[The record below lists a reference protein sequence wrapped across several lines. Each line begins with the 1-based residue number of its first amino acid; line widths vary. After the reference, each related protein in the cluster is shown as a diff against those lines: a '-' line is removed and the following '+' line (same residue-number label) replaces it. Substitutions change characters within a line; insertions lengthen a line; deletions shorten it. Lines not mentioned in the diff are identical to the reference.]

1 MMKDR
6 KIFDQLGI
14 LIYLIIVIVINC
26 TSGYLIVVEENVAP
40 HTVIFNASIYKL
52 GSERHYKIN
61 THKSAYFIHQL
72 IYLNSTN
79 GQVKLKKQLKC
90 DGIYYPSLFTFYID
104 STSNRLRSID
114 YYSLPLRV
122 FISGENCNDEKRIRL
137 FGRQFEEELN
147 QETENHRYRRHH
159 EDEDEQFDR
168 YRMYGEYV
176 GDDLEA
182 YTPEFPWIGATPQ
195 NLTDYKSFREGDVLF
210 DSSYHNFLRHQI
222 LVRKRRDLHYQ
233 LDQKLHK
240 KIADAKNWISE
251 TYASYAIHTT
261 DKWNKICL
269 KRSQFI
275 NNIRAFIPKTIT
287 QYCKLNFLDV
297 NDDRF
302 RIEASSGDLVASKNI
317 CIYESM
323 WKVIIMFN
331 TRCNRLDL
339 VDADHR
345 LKIVYHHQE
354 LNDTDIAKRVKREL
368 RNQSPYFEHALY
380 VASVLE
386 EQPVGTTVIST
397 LRARDPEDSP
407 VQYTMVSLL
416 DSRSQAMFKIDSRS
430 GVVVTATNLDRELMD
445 VHYFRVIATD
455 DSFPPRSGT
464 TTLQVNVLDCND
476 HSPTF
481 EAEQFEASI
490 REDATIGSTV
500 ITLRST
506 DLDSGKNAEI
516 EYNIE
521 RVLGGGMTSAED
533 DAQTFKIDSKSGAI
547 TTRSSLDREKSEIY
561 TIVVTANDMASPQSE
576 RKTATA
582 TVVVKVLD
590 ANDNYPMFSERTYTV
605 EVSED
610 QWGGNNVIAHISATD
625 NDEGNNKE
633 IRYAII
639 GGNTQSQ
646 FAIGELSLR
655 SIDG

>member
-1 MMKDR
+1 MKER
-6 KIFDQLGI
+6 RIFDQLGI
-14 LIYLIIVIVINC
+14 LIYLGIIIISHVINC
-26 TSGYLIVVEENVAP
+26 TSGYLIVVDEHVQP
-40 HTVIFNASIYKL
+40 HSVIFNASIYKL

-61 THKSAYFIHQL
+61 THKSAYFVHHL
-72 IYLNSTN
+72 IYLNTTN

-122 FISGENCNDEKRIRL
+122 FISGENCNDDKRIKL
-137 FGRQFEEELN
+137 FGRQFEEEEEIKN
-147 QETENHRYRRHH
+147 QETENLRYRRHMHH
-159 EDEDEQFDR
+159 EDEDDYFDK

-182 YTPEFPWIGATPQ
+182 YIPEFPWIETTPQ
-195 NLTDYKSFREGDVLF
+195 NLTDYKSFQEGDVLF
-210 DSSYHNFLRHQI
+210 DTPYHNYLRHQV
-222 LVRKRRDLHYQ
+222 LSRKRRDLHYQ

-275 NNIRAFIPKTIT
+275 NSIRAFLPRTIT
-287 QYCKLNFLDV
+287 QYCKINYLDV
-297 NDDRF
+297 SDDRF
-302 RIEASSGDLVASKNI
+302 RIESSTGDLVASKNI

-331 TRCNRLDL
+331 TRCSRLDL

-445 VHYFRVIATD
+445 VHYFRVIATGD
-455 DSFPPRSGT
+455 LF
-464 TTLQVNVLDCND
+464 
-476 HSPTF
+476 
-481 EAEQFEASI
+481 SI
-490 REDATIGSTV
+490 LT
-500 ITLRST
+500 
-506 DLDSGKNAEI
+506 
-516 EYNIE
+516 
-521 RVLGGGMTSAED
+521 
-533 DAQTFKIDSKSGAI
+533 
-547 TTRSSLDREKSEIY
+547 
-561 TIVVTANDMASPQSE
+561 
-576 RKTATA
+576 
-582 TVVVKVLD
+582 
-590 ANDNYPMFSERTYTV
+590 
-605 EVSED
+605 
-610 QWGGNNVIAHISATD
+610 
-625 NDEGNNKE
+625 
-633 IRYAII
+633 
-639 GGNTQSQ
+639 
-646 FAIGELSLR
+646 
-655 SIDG
+655 